1 MSQINYNKT
10 QNTRGTFISSGS
22 TSIGVA
28 SGGWT
33 STSTGTFINTYIEEF
48 RSALFIEEDNNNFI
62 EMIYEKVPT
71 LVVAPNLGFA
81 SSNKIMVKKV
91 YGVIDGKLQLIKAIV
106 GIEEPGYYVEPSIE
120 WKE

>member
-91 YGVIDGKLQLIKAIV
+91 YGVIDGKLQLIKAIE